1 MLVRALYPFRAASP
15 NELSIHATQRLALL
29 EGGYNVLTGACWGD
43 CGWVRVSTLD
53 GLREGYVPAGYVVQ
67 DKDDDVAR
75 QLRLNA
81 QREAERAEFL
91 RAQGQREALAAEAA
105 AKARTAKRSASRR
118 NATAA
123 KAAAAESALA
133 EGLRG
138 GEASQAAGATD
149 GYDSSSAGSHGSDA
163 T

>member
-29 EGGYNVLTGACWGD
+29 EGGHNVLTGACWGD

-53 GLREGYVPAGYVVQ
+53 GLRDGYVPASYVVL

-75 QLRLNA
+75 QIRLNA

-105 AKARTAKRSASRR
+105 GKARTAGNRIRATHDPCEVTCRARR
-118 NATAA
+118 ILDCRIGT
-123 KAAAAESALA
+123 
-133 EGLRG
+133 RCF
-138 GEASQAAGATD
+138 
-149 GYDSSSAGSHGSDA
+149 
-163 T
+163 